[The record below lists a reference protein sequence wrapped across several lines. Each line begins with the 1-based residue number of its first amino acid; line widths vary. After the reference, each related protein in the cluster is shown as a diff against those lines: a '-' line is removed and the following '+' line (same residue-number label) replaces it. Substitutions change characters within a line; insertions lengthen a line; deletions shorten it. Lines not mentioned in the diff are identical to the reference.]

1 MLLLC
6 LLLFLSRRG
15 ELLRGRDKL
24 LHQRHPLLQRRHLSR
39 LCLDE
44 GLVLVTAG
52 LGGFAAASGVVA
64 ALLLGC
70 KLLEGGQLGCI
81 KAIWHDL

>member
-6 LLLFLSRRG
+6 LLQFLSRRG
-15 ELLRGRDKL
+15 ELLRHRDKL
-24 LHQRHPLLQRRHLSR
+24 PHQRHPLLQRRHLSR

-52 LGGFAAASGVVA
+52 LGGLTAAEGVVA

-81 KAIWHDL
+81 EAIWHDL